1 MTSIDKKALEA
12 NEVDVDVSDRNGKME
27 LMEFEDSEAIKSR
40 GQWGSHI
47 EFLLS
52 CIGYAV
58 GLGNVWRFPYLCYS
72 NGGGAFLVPYF
83 IMLIC
88 AGLPLFFME
97 MAFGQFASLG
107 TISAWNISPLF
118 RGVGIGMVIVSGLV
132 GIYYNVIIAWTIYYM
147 IQSCTTGDLPW
158 VGCNNTWNTP
168 DCYPAGQNISGL
180 EGTFTRASDEFWHR
194 YVHEITDGIE
204 TAGGLKWD
212 LVGCLF
218 LSWVVIFLCLLKGV
232 KSSGKVVYFTATFP
246 YIILIVLFFR
256 GVTLDGAGDGIE
268 FYIVPDVDIL
278 ATSKPWKD
286 AAVQIFYSLGVSFG
300 GLMTMSSFNNFN
312 NNCFRDALVVA
323 FTNCGTSVFAGFVI
337 FSVLGFMSKTSGI
350 PIEEVVADGP
360 GLAFI
365 VYPEALALLPGS
377 QIWAFLFFF
386 MLFTLGLDSEFAM
399 METVISAIND
409 VLPPKQRKWKPLL
422 TFVCCALG
430 FILGLPCVTRG
441 GMYVFQLM
449 DWYSAGFS
457 LMVIAIVFCCVI
469 SYLYGTG
476 RFLDEIKVMVGFRPR
491 IYWRACWM
499 IVTPVL
505 LIAIIVFTFV
515 YYTPVTYSGYEYPVW
530 AEVVGWILSCS
541 SFIVIPIYAAIA
553 VYREEGPILSRI
565 SMLMKPTENWGP
577 ALNVNRLKAGYQP
590 MGDGLDTVSEKV
602 NEGFV
607 A

>member
-1 MTSIDKKALEA
+1 MKK
-12 NEVDVDVSDRNGKME
+12 NKME
-27 LMEFEDSEAIKSR
+27 EMEIEDSEAVVNR

-58 GLGNVWRFPYLCYS
+58 GLGNVWRFPYLCYA
-72 NGGGAFLVPYF
+72 NGGGAFLIPYL

-107 TISAWNISPLF
+107 TISAWSISPLF
-118 RGVGIGMVIVSGLV
+118 RGVGIGMIVVSGLV

-180 EGTFTRASDEFWHR
+180 EGNYIRASDEYWHH
-194 YVHEITDGIE
+194 YVHNITSGIDE
-204 TAGGLKWD
+204 VGGLKWD

-218 LSWVVIFLCLLKGV
+218 ASWVVIFLCLLKGV

-246 YIILIVLFFR
+246 YIILTVLFFR

-286 AAVQIFYSLGVSFG
+286 AAIQIFYSLGVSFG
-300 GLMTMSSFNNFN
+300 GLMTMASFNNFN

-350 PIEEVVADGP
+350 PIEDVVADGP

-365 VYPEALALLPGS
+365 VYPEALSLLPGS
-377 QIWAFLFFF
+377 QVWAFLFFF

-399 METVISAIND
+399 METVISAIYD
-409 VLPPKQRKWKPLL
+409 ILPQERRKFKPLL
-422 TFVCCALG
+422 TFVCCIIG
-430 FILGLPCVTRG
+430 FVLGLPCVTRG
-441 GMYVFQLM
+441 GLYVFQLM

-469 SYLYGTG
+469 SYQYGTN
-476 RFLDEIKVMVGFRPR
+476 RFLDDIEAMVGFRPR
-491 IYWRACWM
+491 IYWKACWM
-499 IVTPVL
+499 VVTPVL
-505 LIAIIVFTFV
+505 LVAIIVFTFV
-515 YYTPVTYSGYEYPVW
+515 YYTPVTYNDYKYPAW
-530 AEVVGWILSCS
+530 AEVVGWILSCT
-541 SFIVIPIYAAIA
+541 SFVVIPIYAVFAIS
-553 VYREEGPILSRI
+553 REEGPILDRI
-565 SMLMKPTENWGP
+565 KLLLKPTDDWGP
-577 ALNVNRLKAGYQP
+577 ALNVNRIKAGYQP
-590 MGDGLDTVSEKV
+590 IGAGLESVSEKV
-602 NEGFV
+602 NPRYNVNEGFM